1 MSSSLSATRVV
12 YHDKRWIAPGLPQ
25 AHTGHGMGLSHPGGS
40 ILAMPE
46 TDSDYAVD
54 EPGYRQWKGGR
65 EPMCT
70 LEVDGATREG
80 YIRAVDLRPESDPP
94 GWWAFVQW
102 RDEKGYQRIDWF
114 NKEQHDVTVVP
125 EP

>member
-1 MSSSLSATRVV
+1 
-12 YHDKRWIAPGLPQ
+12 
-25 AHTGHGMGLSHPGGS
+25 
-40 ILAMPE
+40 MPD
-46 TDSDYAVD
+46 TDSDYYVD

-80 YIRAVDLRPESDPP
+80 YIRAVDLRPDSDPP

-102 RDEKGYQRIDWF
+102 QDGQRSNQIGWF
-114 NKEQHDVTVVP
+114 HKDLVTVVP